1 MAAYR
6 IAVPLPFML
15 AEAETG
21 TTNTTNSAVVAAL
34 VEEESNPT
42 DAVIFFGVSLILGIA
57 CRHFLRGT
65 RIPYTVALL
74 VIGIGLGSL
83 GMFYAIAF
91 FSIIL
96 VSILLDFRC
105 FFESKINHTGYTV

>member
-15 AEAETG
+15 AEAETV

-91 FSIIL
+91 FRSFWYQFCWI
-96 VSILLDFRC
+96 FA
-105 FFESKINHTGYTV
+105 FF